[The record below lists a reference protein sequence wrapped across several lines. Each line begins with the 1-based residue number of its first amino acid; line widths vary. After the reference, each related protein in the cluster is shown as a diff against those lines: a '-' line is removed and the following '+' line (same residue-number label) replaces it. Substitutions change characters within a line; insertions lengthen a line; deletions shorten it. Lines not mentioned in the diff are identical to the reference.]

1 MALPRATSRFA
12 PSPTGEPHPG
22 TLLSA
27 LLVWLDARHDG
38 AQALLRLED
47 VDHTRSTPA
56 LAQAMIDGLAWL
68 GLTWDAVVVQSR
80 RRAAHEAAIDELAR
94 RDLLYACTCSR
105 KARAGGRRAADGSLV
120 YDNRCRDHLL
130 GEAQWRSS
138 PAALRVR
145 LPLDVVQIKDEG
157 GADLSQAPARDLG
170 DPVVRSNNGA
180 IAYMLAV
187 VVDDAADGITRVV
200 RGRDLAPSTATQVAL
215 QRLLGY
221 PTPTYRHHPLLLAA
235 AGGDKL
241 AKLHGSYPLSQLRA
255 AGLTAP
261 QLCGMLAALIGLT
274 PAATPI
280 EPASLV
286 RDFSWQRVAV
296 ADVAV
301 RFEAASAQLRR
312 V

>member
-1 MALPRATSRFA
+1 MASQRATSRFA

-22 TLLSA
+22 TLLSG

-68 GLTWDAVVVQSR
+68 GLTWDAVVVQSQR
-80 RRAAHEAAIDELAR
+80 RDAHEAAIDELAR
-94 RDLLYACTCSR
+94 QGLLYACTCSR
-105 KARAGGRRAADGSLV
+105 KARAGGPRAADGSLV
-120 YDNRCRDHLL
+120 YDNRCRDRAL
-130 GEAQWRSS
+130 GAAQWRSS

-145 LPLDVVQIKDEG
+145 LPDDVVQVRDEG
-157 GADLSQAPARDLG
+157 GADLSQAPARAMG

-187 VVDDAADGITRVV
+187 VVDDAADGITRIV

-215 QRLLGY
+215 QQLLGLA
-221 PTPTYRHHPLLLAA
+221 TPTYRHHPLLLAN
-235 AGGDKL
+235 GGDKL
-241 AKLHGSYPLSQLRA
+241 AKLHGSYPLSQLCA

-261 QLCGMLAALIGLT
+261 QLCGMLAAIVGLT
-274 PAATPI
+274 KASTPI
-280 EPASLV
+280 EPAALV
-286 RDFSWQRVAV
+286 RDFSWQRVTSH
-296 ADVAV
+296 DVAV
-301 RFEAASAQLRR
+301 RFEAASAQLLRI
-312 V
+312 

>member
-1 MALPRATSRFA
+1 MPATSRFA

-68 GLTWDAVVVQSR
+68 GLTWDAVVLQSKR
-80 RRAAHEAAIDELAR
+80 RGAHDAAIDELAR
-94 RDLLYACTCSR
+94 LGVLYACTCSR
-105 KARAGGRRAADGSLV
+105 KARAGGRRAADGSLI
-120 YDNRCRDHLL
+120 YDNRCRESVLSA
-130 GEAQWRSS
+130 AQWRSS
-138 PAALRVR
+138 PAALRVC
-145 LPLDVVQIKDEG
+145 LPDGVVQVRDEG

-187 VVDDAADGITRVV
+187 VVDDAADGITRIV
-200 RGRDLAPSTATQVAL
+200 RGRDIAPSTATQVAL
-215 QRLLGY
+215 QRMLGY

-235 AGGDKL
+235 EGEKL
-241 AKLHGSYPLSQLRA
+241 AKLHGSYPLSHLRA

-261 QLCGMLAALIGLT
+261 QLCGMLAALMGLT
-274 PAATPI
+274 SEATSTSPD
-280 EPASLV
+280 ALV
-286 RDFSWQRVAV
+286 RDFSWQRVA
-296 ADVAV
+296 ADDVAV
-301 RFEAASAQLRR
+301 RFDPAQARLLP